1 MKLTRVTILLPI
13 AAALLC
19 VAFAAQQFNLPA
31 PFATPSANNS
41 ARVIPKPE
49 AAQLKVPAGF
59 TVSVYADNLQGPRT
73 MLYAPNGDLFV
84 AQIQIAVM
92 KGHSKNTVQT
102 LCVHKAG
109 EVSVVVLIPQDHN

>member
-1 MKLTRVTILLPI
+1 MKVSPITILPLV
-13 AAALLC
+13 AAALLGAA
-19 VAFAAQQFNLPA
+19 VAAQQPKLPE

-49 AAQLKVPAGF
+49 GAQLKVPAGF

-84 AQIQIAVM
+84 AQSRV
-92 KGHSKNTVQT
+92 G
-102 LCVHKAG
+102 
-109 EVSVVVLIPQDHN
+109 SVVILRDKNNDGN